1 MRVLIATLV
10 AAVLLVSGCASS
22 SGGAAAGK
30 GNGTVKTIKVAV
42 KGGKVVPS
50 AHREKVPQG
59 DTVRLVVT
67 TDTADEV
74 HVHGY
79 DLKKDVAAGKT
90 GTSSSSPTS
99 RACLRS
105 SSRRPACSCYSSR
118 CDDCISRG
126 LGVVDPIAPIPRVRA
141 SRSTAVTRPVG
152 RDPQISPPIAGSL
165 MLSSPFSRWP
175 A

>member
-1 MRVLIATLV
+1 MRGLTAILI

-22 SGGAAAGK
+22 SGGTAAGK
-30 GNGTVKTIKVAV
+30 GDGKVKTIKVAV

-90 GTSSSSPTS
+90 GTLEFVANQS
-99 RACLRS
+99 
-105 SSRRPACSCYSSR
+105 
-118 CDDCISRG
+118 
-126 LGVVDPIAPIPRVRA
+126 GVFEVELEAAALQLLQLEVR
-141 SRSTAVTRPVG
+141 
-152 RDPQISPPIAGSL
+152 
-165 MLSSPFSRWP
+165 
-175 A
+175 

>member
-1 MRVLIATLV
+1 MRILIATV
-10 AAVLLVSGCASS
+10 IAAALLASGCASS
-22 SGGAAAGK
+22 SGGAGAGT

-42 KGGKVVPS
+42 KAGKVVPS

-90 GTSSSSPTS
+90 GTIEFVTDQS
-99 RACLRS
+99 
-105 SSRRPACSCYSSR
+105 
-118 CDDCISRG
+118 
-126 LGVVDPIAPIPRVRA
+126 GVFEVELEAAALQLLQLEVR
-141 SRSTAVTRPVG
+141 
-152 RDPQISPPIAGSL
+152 
-165 MLSSPFSRWP
+165 
-175 A
+175 

>member
-1 MRVLIATLV
+1 MRILIATV
-10 AAVLLVSGCASS
+10 IAAVLLVSGCASS
-22 SGGAAAGK
+22 GGSAAGT
-30 GNGTVKTIKVAV
+30 GNGKVQIIKVAV

-90 GTSSSSPTS
+90 GTLEFVADQS
-99 RACLRS
+99 
-105 SSRRPACSCYSSR
+105 
-118 CDDCISRG
+118 
-126 LGVVDPIAPIPRVRA
+126 GVFEVELEAAALQLIQLEVR
-141 SRSTAVTRPVG
+141 
-152 RDPQISPPIAGSL
+152 
-165 MLSSPFSRWP
+165 
-175 A
+175 

>member
-1 MRVLIATLV
+1 MRILIATLI
-10 AAVLLVSGCASS
+10 AAALLASGCASS
-22 SGGAAAGK
+22 SGGTSGN

-90 GTSSSSPTS
+90 GTIEFVADQS
-99 RACLRS
+99 
-105 SSRRPACSCYSSR
+105 
-118 CDDCISRG
+118 
-126 LGVVDPIAPIPRVRA
+126 GVFEVELEAAALQLLQLEVR
-141 SRSTAVTRPVG
+141 
-152 RDPQISPPIAGSL
+152 
-165 MLSSPFSRWP
+165 
-175 A
+175 